1 MRKILVWHQGAL
13 GDLILSLPSMYALKR
28 FAAGYYLHLVSRTDI
43 ADIILENELA
53 DEISSNESG
62 LFACL
67 FYPAKDL
74 PDALRAFL
82 KGFDKAF
89 IFMKRADSAF
99 GENIRG
105 HIPQSYFVRTV
116 PHAGSSMS
124 VSRFQ
129 LEQLG
134 LAGIPTDTEMPVLE
148 AKRNLLL
155 VYPGR
160 TVIAIHPGSG
170 GKKKCWPIS
179 NYFALINLLNSQVR
193 YYFVII
199 LGPAEGHEM
208 PERTLGFILGRG
220 VEAEIVREAT
230 LADIASLLKMSSL
243 YIGND
248 SGITHLASI
257 LGVPAVALFG
267 PTNHEIWG
275 PAGRHVRV
283 VRSGYPCSPCGE
295 QMEKCADIRCLGTL
309 GVEKVLDAAE
319 ELLRGGRL

>member
-1 MRKILVWHQGAL
+1 MRKILIWHHGAL
-13 GDLILSLPSMYALKR
+13 GDLILSFAALYALKR
-28 FAAGYYLHLVSRTDI
+28 SAAGYYLHLVSRTDI

-67 FYPAKDL
+67 FYTAKDL
-74 PDALRAFL
+74 PDALKAFL

-89 IFMKRADSAF
+89 IFMKRADSVF
-99 GENIRG
+99 EENIRG
-105 HIPQSYFVRTV
+105 HIPESYFVRTV
-116 PHAGSSMS
+116 PHDGSIMS
-124 VSRFQ
+124 VSLFQ

-134 LAGIPTDTEMPVLE
+134 LAGMPTDSEMPVLE
-148 AKRNLLL
+148 ARRNSLL
-155 VYPGR
+155 VCPGQ

-170 GKKKCWPIS
+170 GKRKCWPIS
-179 NYFALINLLNSQVR
+179 NYFALINLLNSHMR
-193 YYFVII
+193 YYFLII

-208 PERTLGFILGRG
+208 YERTRGFISGG
-220 VEAEIVREAT
+220 DVEAEIVKEAT

-257 LGVPAVALFG
+257 LGVPTVALFG

-283 VRSGYPCSPCGE
+283 VRSGYPCSACGE
-295 QMEKCADIRCLGTL
+295 QMEKCADIRCLGSL

-319 ELLRGGRL
+319 ELLRVGRL